1 MMMKT
6 AKAGVFGVAALRSAL
21 PEATES
27 CPRMSFGGSRFTGSP
42 SHSKSQ
48 GRYFAGPVD
57 EESSVWSLHDR
68 HVGLLG
74 EHL

>member
-27 CPRMSFGGSRFTGSP
+27 CPRMSSRSTGSP

-48 GRYFAGPVD
+48 GRYFAGPVG